1 VPLVSEAMPRRDE
14 ARQQEPGFSAVT
26 RELWYALTV
35 LCLFAVFAADFFT
48 PLGFAHGTLHMPV
61 VLLAALSRDRRFV
74 LWSAGGAM
82 ALTVAGALLSP
93 QPHGGISMVDVVA
106 NRVLSILAIGISAG
120 LAVRVL
126 RHIEE
131 LRNSREALAESGQ
144 SLRHQLLLVQA
155 ANRVA
160 HLGSWAASV
169 PDLEIT
175 WSDETCR
182 IYGVAP
188 GTRPTLEEAIERYLP
203 EAQARLWAAFEACV
217 RDGTPFDEE
226 AQLSTLGGRP
236 IWVRAIGQ
244 AVRGPDGAIVRVE
257 GALQDLSLEKHEEAF
272 AYQSRRWFRDLAD
285 AMPQIVW
292 TAAPDGVLDY
302 SSRAF
307 YDYIGSLGEGEPP
320 HVRWRLAVHPDDR
333 DAARESWMRSV
344 AAETPYRVEY
354 RLRRAD
360 GAWRWHLSRGQPI
373 RDETGAVIKWYGT
386 TTDVD
391 ETTRLQQEAS
401 RVADRLATTLDSMGD
416 GFFSLDRE
424 WRMRFVN
431 RHAERLMQRP
441 REELV
446 GSVLWGIWPDLAGTR
461 VETAFRQALAQ
472 GRAVE
477 FEEQVAVSGRW
488 FEVRVYPGEDGLAVY
503 FHDVTR
509 RREAQAQSR
518 LLEERFANVAR
529 AIADAIWDWELASDT
544 VWWSEGMERLFGHA
558 SGEDSGGGR
567 PWPDHVHP
575 DDRERVLDGL
585 RRLAEGQGSHWQ
597 AEYRF
602 LRRDGSVARVA
613 HRGFVI
619 RDEQGRAL
627 RIVGGMTD
635 ITERIALE
643 ERLRESQ
650 RLESMGQL
658 TGGVAHDFNNLLTVI
673 LGNAELLGEELAGNA
688 RLSGLSEMIS
698 GAAQRG
704 AELTQRL
711 LAFARRQA
719 LEPQVIDVNRLVSG
733 MQGLLHRTL
742 GEDIEVVLEPGDGLW
757 RALVDPSQLEG
768 ALLNLCINA
777 RDAMPAGGRL
787 SIGTSNVRIDQA
799 FVARHADVE
808 PGRYVEVRVS
818 DTGAGIAPQDLPRV
832 FEPFFSTKGKDKG
845 SGLGLSMVY
854 GFVKQSRGHVS
865 IESQPGQGTVVKMYL
880 PRADSELVEA
890 PSVEPVPARTGAET
904 VLLVEDDELVRCYGQ
919 EQLAGMGYRV
929 LVAGNGMQALE
940 VLHGAEPVDLLFTD
954 VVMPGG
960 MSGREL
966 AEEATRLRPGLKV
979 LYTSGYAENA
989 IVHDG
994 RLDPGVQLLRKPY
1007 RRAEL
1012 ARKVRVALD
1021 E

>member
-1 VPLVSEAMPRRDE
+1 MRADR
-14 ARQQEPGFSAVT
+14 T
-26 RELWYALTV
+26 LWYVLTAA
-35 LCLFAVFAADFFT
+35 CLLAVFAADSFT

-61 VLLAALSRDRRFV
+61 VLLAALSRNRRFV
-74 LWSAGGAM
+74 LWSAAGAV
-82 ALTVAGALLSP
+82 ALTVAGGLLSP
-93 QPHGGISMVDVVA
+93 AAPAGIAMSDVIA
-106 NRVLSILAIGISAG
+106 NRVLSILAIAISAG

-131 LRNSREALAESGQ
+131 LRGSREALAESGQ

-182 IYGVAP
+182 IYGVPP
-188 GTRPTLEEAIERYLP
+188 GTKPTLADAIERYMP
-203 EAQARLWAAFEACV
+203 ESQARLWAAFEACV
-217 RDGTPFDEE
+217 REGMPFDEE
-226 AQLSTLGGRP
+226 AQLSGQGGRA
-236 IWVRAIGQ
+236 IWVRAMGQ

-292 TAAPDGVLDY
+292 TASPDGVVDY

-307 YDYIGSLGEGEPP
+307 YDYIGSLGEDDPP
-320 HVRWRLAVHPDDR
+320 DVRWRLAIHPDDR
-333 DAARESWMRSV
+333 EAARESWMRSV
-344 AAETPYRVEY
+344 ATQTAYRVEY

-373 RDETGAVIKWYGT
+373 RDEAGAVIKWYGT

-391 ETTRLQQEAS
+391 ETTRLQQQAS
-401 RVADRLATTLDSMGD
+401 RAADRLATTLDSIGD

-424 WRMRFVN
+424 WRLRFVN
-431 RHAERLMQRP
+431 RRAERLMQRP
-441 REELV
+441 REAVAGTVIWETWPEL
-446 GSVLWGIWPDLAGTR
+446 LGTR
-461 VETAFRQALAQ
+461 VETVFRESLAQ
-472 GRAVE
+472 GRAME
-477 FEEQVAVSGRW
+477 FEEQVALSGRW
-488 FEVRVYPGEDGLAVY
+488 YEVRVYPGEEGLAVY

-509 RREAQAQSR
+509 RREAQEQSR
-518 LLEERFANVAR
+518 LHEERFANVAR
-529 AIADAIWDWELASDT
+529 AIADAIWDWDLAADT
-544 VWWSEGMERLFGHA
+544 VWWSDGMERLFGYGG
-558 SGEDSGGGR
+558 GEAAGGGR
-567 PWPDHVHP
+567 PWPDRIHP
-575 DDRERVLDGL
+575 EDRERVLDGL
-585 RRLAEGQGSHWQ
+585 RRLTEGQDSHWQ

-602 LRRDGSVARVA
+602 LRSDGSVARVA
-613 HRGFVI
+613 HRGFAI

-635 ITERIALE
+635 VSERIALE
-643 ERLRESQ
+643 QRLEESQ

-673 LGNAELLGEELAGNA
+673 LGNAELLGEELAGDS
-688 RLSGLSEMIS
+688 RLRALAEMIS

-719 LEPQVIDVNRLVSG
+719 LEPQVVDVNRLVAG

-742 GEDIEVVLEPGDGLW
+742 GEDIELVLEPAEGAW
-757 RALVDPSQLEG
+757 PALVDPSQLEG
-768 ALLNLCINA
+768 ALLNLCLNA

-787 SIGTSNVRIDQA
+787 AIGTANVRIDSA
-799 FVARHADVE
+799 YAARHGDVE
-808 PGRYVEVRVS
+808 PGRYLEVRVS
-818 DTGAGIAPQDLPRV
+818 DTGAGISPQDLPRV
-832 FEPFFSTKGKDKG
+832 FEPFFTTKDKDKG
-845 SGLGLSMVY
+845 TGLGLSMVY
-854 GFVKQSRGHVS
+854 GFVRQSRGHVI
-865 IESQPGQGTVVKMYL
+865 IESAPGQGTVVKMYL
-880 PRADSELVEA
+880 PRAEQAAPRAASSEA
-890 PSVEPVPARTGAET
+890 QPSRSGAET
-904 VLLVEDDELVRCYGQ
+904 VLLVEDDELVRRYGQ
-919 EQLAGMGYRV
+919 EQLAAMGYRV
-929 LVAGNGMQALE
+929 LAAGNGAQALE
-940 VLHGAEPVDLLFTD
+940 VLRSGEPVDLLFTD

-960 MSGREL
+960 LTGREL
-966 AEEATRLRPGLKV
+966 AEEAARLRPGLKV

-1012 ARKVRVALD
+1012 ARKVRLALD
-1021 E
+1021 S